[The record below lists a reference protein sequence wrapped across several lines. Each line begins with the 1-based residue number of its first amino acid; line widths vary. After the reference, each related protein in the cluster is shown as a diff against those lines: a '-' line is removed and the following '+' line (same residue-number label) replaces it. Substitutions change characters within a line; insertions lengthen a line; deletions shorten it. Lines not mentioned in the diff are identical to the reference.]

1 MEAGVVLLPD
11 QEDFQ
16 EEESMKKI
24 RVEASYDPRVVKNDV
39 GKALVLVKI
48 ASKLAQA
55 MLEDGVIEI
64 QTERKQDGRVHV
76 TGEAVVVVPGEDK
89 NVSM

>member
-1 MEAGVVLLPD
+1 
-11 QEDFQ
+11 
-16 EEESMKKI
+16 MKKI

-39 GKALVLVKI
+39 GKPLVLVKI

-55 MLEDGVIEI
+55 MLDDGVIEI

-76 TGEAVVVVPGEDK
+76 TGEVMVMVPGEDK

>member
-1 MEAGVVLLPD
+1 
-11 QEDFQ
+11 
-16 EEESMKKI
+16 MKKI

-39 GKALVLVKI
+39 GKPIVLVKI

-55 MLEDGVIEI
+55 MLDDGVIEI
-64 QTERKQDGRVHV
+64 QAERKQDGRVHV
-76 TGEAVVVVPGEDK
+76 TGEVMVMVPGEDK

>member
-1 MEAGVVLLPD
+1 
-11 QEDFQ
+11 
-16 EEESMKKI
+16 MKKI

-39 GKALVLVKI
+39 GKPLVLVKI

>member
-1 MEAGVVLLPD
+1 
-11 QEDFQ
+11 
-16 EEESMKKI
+16 MKKI

-39 GKALVLVKI
+39 GKPLVLVKI

-55 MLEDGVIEI
+55 MLDDGVIEI

>member
-1 MEAGVVLLPD
+1 
-11 QEDFQ
+11 
-16 EEESMKKI
+16 MKKI

-39 GKALVLVKI
+39 GKPLVLVKI

-55 MLEDGVIEI
+55 MLDDGVVEI
-64 QTERKQDGRVHV
+64 RAERKPDGRVHV
-76 TGEAVVVVPGEDK
+76 TGEVMAMVPGEDK

>member
-1 MEAGVVLLPD
+1 
-11 QEDFQ
+11 
-16 EEESMKKI
+16 MKKI

-39 GKALVLVKI
+39 GKPLVLVKI

-76 TGEAVVVVPGEDK
+76 TGEVMVMVPGEDK

>member
-1 MEAGVVLLPD
+1 
-11 QEDFQ
+11 
-16 EEESMKKI
+16 MKKI

-39 GKALVLVKI
+39 GKPLVLVKI

-55 MLEDGVIEI
+55 MLDDGVVEI

-76 TGEAVVVVPGEDK
+76 TGEVMVMVPGEDK

>member
-1 MEAGVVLLPD
+1 
-11 QEDFQ
+11 
-16 EEESMKKI
+16 MKKI

-39 GKALVLVKI
+39 GKPLVLVKI
-48 ASKLAQA
+48 ASKLARA
-55 MLEDGVIEI
+55 ILDDGVVEI
-64 QTERKQDGRVHV
+64 RAERKPDGRVHV

>member
-1 MEAGVVLLPD
+1 
-11 QEDFQ
+11 
-16 EEESMKKI
+16 MKKI

-39 GKALVLVKI
+39 GKPLVLVKI

-76 TGEAVVVVPGEDK
+76 TGEVMAMVPGEDK
-89 NVSM
+89 HVPL

>member
-1 MEAGVVLLPD
+1 
-11 QEDFQ
+11 
-16 EEESMKKI
+16 MKKI

-39 GKALVLVKI
+39 GKPLVLVKI

-55 MLEDGVIEI
+55 MLDGGIVEI
-64 QTERKQDGRVHV
+64 RQERRRDGRVHM
-76 TGEAVVVVPGEDK
+76 TGEVMVMVPGEDK